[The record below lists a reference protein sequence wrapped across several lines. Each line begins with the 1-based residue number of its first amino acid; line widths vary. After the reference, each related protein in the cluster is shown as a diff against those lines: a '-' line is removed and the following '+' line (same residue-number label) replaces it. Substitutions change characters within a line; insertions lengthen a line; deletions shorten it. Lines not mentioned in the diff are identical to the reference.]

1 MHSQRPS
8 SERHCCGSAMLAML
22 AALIS
27 AIAAGGCSSYK
38 VPGQAADFRAM
49 GITKERVDELT
60 DVGIAKRLERKPLA
74 GFPTNIAVARVQGNG
89 YRSQTAEGYGDGR
102 YTIVTTRDVESE
114 AAIKKLSSL
123 PMVAGI
129 ASLNRLV
136 VPKRIDTE
144 EDLRNAAANVQADM
158 LLIYTF
164 DTTFETQ
171 DKIKP
176 LGVITL
182 GLFPDRVARVNST
195 ASAALLDTRNGY
207 IYGLAEGVGNK
218 KNITNAWLTESTLDA
233 SRRDAEQQAFDQL
246 VEHLATLWTDV
257 AQRYG
262 PERET
267 VRR

>member
-1 MHSQRPS
+1 
-8 SERHCCGSAMLAML
+8 MLATL

-27 AIAAGGCSSYK
+27 AIAVGGCSSYM
-38 VPGQAADFRAM
+38 VPGQAADFRAL

-74 GFPTNIAVARVQGNG
+74 GFPANIAVAQVQGDR
-89 YRSQTAEGYGDGR
+89 YRSQTSEGYGDGR
-102 YTIVTTRDVESE
+102 YTIVTNSDVDSD
-114 AAIKKLSSL
+114 AAFKKLSAL
-123 PMVAGI
+123 PMIAGI
-129 ASLNRLV
+129 APLNRLV

-171 DKIKP
+171 DKIRP

-207 IYGLAEGVGNK
+207 IYGLAEGTGK
-218 KNITNAWLTESTLDA
+218 KQNITNAWWTKSTLDA
-233 SRRDAEQQAFDQL
+233 SRRDAEQQAFDQMA
-246 VEHLATLWTDV
+246 EKLATLWSDV

-267 VRR
+267 ARR